1 MINIKRLFFISLFFS
16 CFLCVNSIEAQRYNQ
31 FDKNKKRTGVWKKYY
46 PNKRIKYIGTFKN
59 GKEVGTFK
67 FYNMSFSR
75 NPEAIKVFHKN
86 SDSVTV
92 TYFYDRGKLKG
103 KGMLYGRKK
112 VGKWIYY
119 YKKGPVFSE
128 ESYVDGKL
136 SGKSIVYFK
145 SNGKIAEESTY
156 KNGVLN
162 GHSKNFS
169 DKGVLIEDVLYKNG
183 KANGLAKYF
192 ELSGS
197 LKEKGIYK
205 DGIRV
210 GKWEFYLDGEVVDQK
225 QKKESRKNKIQQK
238 NK

>member
-1 MINIKRLFFISLFFS
+1 MINIKRLFFVALFFS
-16 CFLCVNSIEAQRYNQ
+16 CFLCVSTLEAQRYNQ

-46 PNKRIKYIGTFKN
+46 PNKRIKYIGTFKD

-67 FYNMSFSR
+67 FYSMSFTR
-75 NPEAIKVFHKN
+75 IPEAIKMFHKN

-92 TYFYDRGKLKG
+92 TYFYDKGKLKG

-128 ESYVDGKL
+128 EFYVDGKL

-145 SNGKIAEESTY
+145 SNGKVAEEATY
-156 KNGVLN
+156 KNGVLH

-169 DKGVLIEDVLYKNG
+169 DKGVLIEDVIYKNG
-183 KANGLAKYF
+183 KANGLARYF
-192 ELSGS
+192 ELSGG
-197 LKEKGIYK
+197 LKERGVYK
-205 DGIRV
+205 NGIRV
-210 GKWEFYLDGEVVDQK
+210 GKWEFYLDGEIVDAK
-225 QKKESRKNKIQQK
+225 KKKESRKNQLQQK
-238 NK
+238 N